1 MNMEKGMN
9 TSELREL
16 KAALIK
22 AERLEVLAI
31 CTKSV
36 DEAIKTLEQRLKA

>member
-1 MNMEKGMN
+1 MNMEKCMN

-22 AERLEVLAI
+22 AERLEALAI
-31 CTKSV
+31 CETSR
-36 DEAIKTLEQRLKA
+36 A